1 MSFKCGIVGL
11 PNVGK
16 STLFNALTNSSKA
29 QAANFPFCTI
39 DPNVGVVSVPDKR
52 LNKLSVVSK
61 SKTTIFL
68 FFINSNYFVSSHIA
82 IAAAVD
88 AFIES
93 TLFVDLINREV

>member
-1 MSFKCGIVGL
+1 LSVLAFI
-11 PNVGK
+11 P
-16 STLFNALTNSSKA
+16 
-29 QAANFPFCTI
+29 
-39 DPNVGVVSVPDKR
+39 VVSI
-52 LNKLSVVSK
+52 